1 MNKGTNLPPKITAD
15 LDIIIPPN
23 FEMFA
28 KEDAQSEQVQL
39 NLPPRIGE
47 NNPLCL
53 PCLPSS
59 IINFENSQMGKLN
72 LDSLL
77 NPHQN
82 DLEFMEQELNNYRKQ
97 VQAQT
102 EEFKQMEREKNE
114 LKNSS
119 HIGDS
124 GNIKGSYDYM
134 RTQNTMKQK
143 ELDQI
148 QAEKNRILAALTQR
162 NNQSFYNNS
171 QMGFAPPPAPVVVNS
186 QPKPANFGYDNFFET
201 PEVVRVNNNNNDFS
215 DYYFYED
222 NQPKQNQMPP
232 TQTYGVPQNFQPQVM
247 RPAPQA
253 SYIQQAPPQQIGM
266 AQNPLSYG
274 NNWANQSNGNS
285 YW

>member
-1 MNKGTNLPPKITAD
+1 MSKGTNLPPKITAD

-53 PCLPSS
+53 PCLPSAT
-59 IINFENSQMGKLN
+59 INFENSQMAKLN

-102 EEFKQMEREKNE
+102 EEFKQLEREKNE

-119 HIGDS
+119 NIGDS
-124 GNIKGSYDYM
+124 GNIKGNLDYI
-134 RTQNTMKQK
+134 RTQNMMKQK
-143 ELDQI
+143 ELEQI
-148 QAEKNRILAALTQR
+148 KAEKNRIMTALSQR
-162 NNQSFYNNS
+162 NNQSFQNNS
-171 QMGFAPPPAPVVVNS
+171 QMVFAQPPVPVVVNS

-201 PEVVRVNNNNNDFS
+201 PEVVRVNNNNDFS
-215 DYYFYED
+215 DYYFYEES
-222 NQPKQNQMPP
+222 QPKQNQAP
-232 TQTYGVPQNFQPQVM
+232 QSVTYNVPQNFQPQVI

-253 SYIQQAPPQQIGM
+253 PYIQQSLPQQIGM

-274 NNWANQSNGNS
+274 NTWGNQSYGNN
-285 YW
+285 YR